1 MLQKPIIPTT
11 SSWRAC
17 SNRHAW
23 RQIRA
28 WSVMSFRIS
37 GYAEVI
43 TKRQASTKCRNCRWK
58 LSMVLKG
65 PWYCVGTYSDDS
77 TGCITDTDTF
87 CPQLFNRLFEPRE
100 NHLLRCS
107 LERKTYFFATISPR
121 IRSMTMHVLLL
132 WTRYVVSTNITVFVR
147 TNWIACVFAIMV
159 NMLILMQNF
168 EMERTSPR
176 CWNICWKH
184 LAITIL
190 IATRGRRQ
198 RQTVLLI
205 KLTFGC
211 DSRADNARL
220 PQYLVKNRS
229 RSFISNR
236 MSFLAEKKP
245 SELCYPKESLTRLT
259 WMPCAVVSSILTW
272 RKKNENYIRLKIY
285 SHATVYCLSK
295 SGNPKV
301 EAYLSWTFV
310 TTTIQ
315 WIVVTLTDAPYQ
327 VRRTRPFTEYG
338 IPGLDDTWGC

>member
-1 MLQKPIIPTT
+1 MVKGPTTRARPPHGTFWPDKNWSLEIWRRNTNDQSYLIAVCLYPTIAHILKLIDRHLTTLKFRFFKTGIVAQRTMLQKPIIPTT

-23 RQIRA
+23 RQIGA

-43 TKRQASTKCRNCRWK
+43 TKWQASTKCRNCRWK

-65 PWYCVGTYSDDS
+65 PWYCVGIYSDDS

-87 CPQLFNRLFEPRE
+87 CPQLFNHLFEPRE
-100 NHLLRCS
+100 NYLLRCS

-184 LAITIL
+184 LAHNL
-190 IATRGRRQ
+190 DRDTRQ
-198 RQTVLLI
+198 
-205 KLTFGC
+205 K
-211 DSRADNARL
+211 A
-220 PQYLVKNRS
+220 
-229 RSFISNR
+229 
-236 MSFLAEKKP
+236 
-245 SELCYPKESLTRLT
+245 
-259 WMPCAVVSSILTW
+259 
-272 RKKNENYIRLKIY
+272 
-285 SHATVYCLSK
+285 
-295 SGNPKV
+295 
-301 EAYLSWTFV
+301 
-310 TTTIQ
+310 
-315 WIVVTLTDAPYQ
+315 APD
-327 VRRTRPFTEYG
+327 G
-338 IPGLDDTWGC
+338 IIDETHLWLWFQGW